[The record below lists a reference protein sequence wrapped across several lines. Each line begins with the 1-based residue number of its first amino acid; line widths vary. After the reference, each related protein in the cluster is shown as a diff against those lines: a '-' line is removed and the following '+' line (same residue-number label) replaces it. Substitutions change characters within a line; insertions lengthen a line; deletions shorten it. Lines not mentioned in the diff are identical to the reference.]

1 MNPSTVNFKR
11 IVVAVDGTPAAV
23 HALREAAVIATAA
36 GAQLMVLTVVEDPWR
51 HVEPREVE
59 GFRRRHGTTPA
70 DLAETRV
77 RAGVE
82 ALVASTIGTGAAKV
96 VVQFGVPGIELAR
109 WTEEAGADL
118 LVIGR
123 QPWGDLARRP
133 AGRTVAGTLAR
144 ARVPCLLVPFGQR
157 TWRRVLA
164 AIGSGPAAEA
174 VENAAAA
181 FAGLWHAAPRRVHVE
196 SHATAR
202 APSCGCACGEDAP
215 VAVAVSDDP
224 VGEVLRT
231 AREFGADTLVVGYHR
246 GETAA
251 EAGRT
256 APLLLERA
264 PCAVLTVPV

>member
-1 MNPSTVNFKR
+1 MNPSILSFKR
-11 IVVAVDGTPAAV
+11 IVVAVDETPAAV
-23 HALREAAVIATAA
+23 HALRQAAVIATAA
-36 GAQLMVLTVVEDPWR
+36 GAQLIVLTVVEDPWR
-51 HVEPREVE
+51 HVEPFEVE
-59 GFRRRHGTTPA
+59 KLRRRQGATPA
-70 DLAETRV
+70 DVAEARV
-77 RAGVE
+77 RASVE
-82 ALVASTIGTGAAKV
+82 ALVTSTIGAGAARV
-96 VVQFGVPGIELAR
+96 QVQFGLPGLELAR
-109 WTEEAGADL
+109 WTEQAGADL

-164 AIGSGPAAEA
+164 AIGSGPAAETVEQAA
-174 VENAAAA
+174 VA
-181 FAGLWHAAPRRVHVE
+181 FAGLWQTEPQRVHVE
-196 SHATAR
+196 SHAAAR
-202 APSCGCACGEDAP
+202 APSCGCGDDAA

-231 AREFGADTLVVGYHR
+231 ARAFAADTLVVGYHR

>member
-1 MNPSTVNFKR
+1 MNPSISSFKR
-11 IVVAVDGTPAAV
+11 IVVAVDETPAAV

-36 GAQLMVLTVVEDPWR
+36 GAQLIALTVVQDPWR
-51 HVEPREVE
+51 HVEPYEVE
-59 GFRRRHGTTPA
+59 RLRRRQGATPA
-70 DLAETRV
+70 DVAEARV

-82 ALVASTIGTGAAKV
+82 ALVAGTIGAGAAKA
-96 VVQFGVPGIELAR
+96 VVQFGIPGVELAR
-109 WTEEAGADL
+109 WTADAGADL
-118 LVIGR
+118 LVVGR

-164 AIGSGPAAEA
+164 AIGSGPAAETVEQAA
-174 VENAAAA
+174 VA
-181 FAGLWHAAPRRVHVE
+181 FAGLWHTEPRRVHVE
-196 SHATAR
+196 SHAAAR
-202 APSCGCACGEDAP
+202 APSCGCECGDEEG

-231 AREFGADTLVVGYHR
+231 AREFAADTLVVGYHR
-246 GETAA
+246 GETTA